1 MGYYLVAYN
10 SVTFAN
16 RINNHFKY
24 RADFLGVVHTPKS
37 LSASGCSHSV
47 KVRESL
53 LRDVI
58 EVSEG
63 LGIKIKA
70 VFYRGNDGKYREVS
84 V

>member
-37 LSASGCSHSV
+37 LSQSGCSYSV

-53 LRDVI
+53 LHDVL

-63 LGIKIKA
+63 LGIKVKA
-70 VFYRGNDGKYREVS
+70 VFYKGKDGKYREVS